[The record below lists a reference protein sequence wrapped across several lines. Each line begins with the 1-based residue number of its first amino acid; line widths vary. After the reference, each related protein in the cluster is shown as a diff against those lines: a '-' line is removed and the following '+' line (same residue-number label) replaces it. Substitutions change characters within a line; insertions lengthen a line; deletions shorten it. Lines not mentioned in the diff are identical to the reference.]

1 MLNHFGMV
9 EKISSGNLITSK
21 SSANP
26 CKIGIIPGSS
36 NDPSK
41 RWALH
46 NWISLIKRILV
57 EPGEFEIFLYGSR
70 EDNLISAPIIEKVNS
85 SKIFNLTG
93 KTSLCDFA
101 SELKSCSLLIGNDS
115 GGMHLANSLSIPVIF
130 LYGPTNPLITGP
142 FYDSAKSILQPV
154 GCPPSGGY
162 SISDISVDEVLA
174 ETRKQISSI
183 LH

>member
-1 MLNHFGMV
+1 MTNYFQNKRL
-9 EKISSGNLITSK
+9 LITGGSGFIGSTLIRRLSQENNLRIFNFDKK
-21 SSANP
+21 S
-26 CKIGIIPGSS
+26 
-36 NDPSK
+36 D
-41 RWALH
+41 
-46 NWISLIKRILV
+46 
-57 EPGEFEIFLYGSR
+57 
-70 EDNLISAPIIEKVNS
+70 S

-93 KTSLCDFA
+93 QTSLCDFA